1 MHAGQKTSFLRQSP
15 QYCDLRLYP
24 RLRYISSARQV
35 HLREE
40 NMRRMLAI
48 LLAVAGS
55 ALLGVPAAAETMM
68 FKAPLSANEE
78 VPPNQSKGTGNI
90 EATCDTSS
98 KKLSWKGSYSG

>member
-1 MHAGQKTSFLRQSP
+1 MGRT
-15 QYCDLRLYP
+15 
-24 RLRYISSARQV
+24 
-35 HLREE
+35 
-40 NMRRMLAI
+40 LAI

-90 EATCDTSS
+90 EATYDISS
-98 KKLSWKGSYSG
+98 KNLSPGRAPIPG